1 MRINWAIATHVY
13 VSELLHLRE
22 AMRNLEVTRCA
33 VLPSSP
39 LLCDANCLCVDSDS
53 GSVWAAAKAG
63 LCCIAGKEVGRE
75 LHSILFSTLLKF
87 S

>member
-1 MRINWAIATHVY
+1 
-13 VSELLHLRE
+13 
-22 AMRNLEVTRCA
+22 MRNLEVTHCA

-39 LLCDANCLCVDSDS
+39 LLCDASCFCVDSDS

-63 LCCIAGKEVGRE
+63 LCCIVGKEVGRE
-75 LHSILFSTLLKF
+75 GAPPPDSTLFSTLLKF

>member
-13 VSELLHLRE
+13 VSELLYLRE

-39 LLCDANCLCVDSDS
+39 LLCDASCLCVDSDS

-75 LHSILFSTLLKF
+75 LRLLTASSSRKF